1 MEYKR
6 FGGKL
11 LVRIDKDEE
20 IGETNLILGGT
31 KMSDVKGKTGAV

>member
-20 IGETNLILGGT
+20 IGETNFDFRGT
-31 KMSDVKGKTGAV
+31 KMSDVKERPVQS

>member
-20 IGETNLILGGT
+20 IGETNLILGD
-31 KMSDVKGKTGAV
+31 KMSDVKGRPAQS